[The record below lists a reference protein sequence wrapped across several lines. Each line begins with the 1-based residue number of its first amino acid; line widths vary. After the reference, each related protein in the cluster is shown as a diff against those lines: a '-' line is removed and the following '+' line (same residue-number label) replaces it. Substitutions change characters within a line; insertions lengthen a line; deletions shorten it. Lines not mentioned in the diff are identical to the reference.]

1 MKSKLL
7 LLGFLSLGILG
18 CQENSQKTNEESKL
32 SGKNLPTFSQTTEIP
47 KGILTPDQVQTSI
60 GTLNFLDGAPLPET
74 VELVYDNLDRM
85 RGVDVFLKC
94 MPAASVRQLMLG
106 PEELGANKFNK
117 VLIADGL
124 LDSKPLFLTGNTST
138 LYVIPVF
145 DLKADGAT
153 VIEVPKGMLGAFND
167 AWFRYMQDVG
177 PLGQDKGAGGKYL
190 LLPPDHEGDIPEGY
204 FVVKSPTYRVWTF
217 MRGSIANGL
226 DLAVKNV
233 KDNLRVYPLA
243 QKDNPPEMEF
253 ISGSG
258 KAYNTIH
265 DNDFR
270 FYEHVNEVI
279 QEEPLDMIDAETRG
293 LLASIGIEKGKQFN
307 PDERMKKILTDAV
320 AIGNATARS
329 IVWYPRVSG
338 SVDNMK
344 GIQIYPET
352 NSAWMMAWVDK
363 NVFFNGKDGHTM
375 NSDARVTF
383 HYPYTAV
390 TPAMAVTIPGV
401 GSDYGIAYVDS
412 EKKPFDG
419 ARTYKINIP
428 ANPPAKDFWALT
440 IYDNQTRSQLQTNQV
455 YPTVGSQ
462 TEGIKMN
469 EDGSY
474 DIYFS
479 PEAPAGFEN
488 NWLQTIPGKSW
499 FVGLRMYG
507 PLQPWIE
514 KTWRPSEV
522 MSVN

>member
-7 LLGFLSLGILG
+7 LLGLLFLGILG
-18 CQENSQKTNEESKL
+18 CQENNKTTQDLKSYA
-32 SGKNLPTFSQTTEIP
+32 QTTEIP
-47 KGILTPDQVQTSI
+47 EGILTPNQMETSI
-60 GTLNFLDGAPLPET
+60 GTLKFTDGAPLPET
-74 VELVYDNLDRM
+74 VELIYDNLDRM

-106 PEELGANKFNK
+106 PEELGADNFNK
-117 VLIADGL
+117 VLIMDGL

-138 LYVIPVF
+138 LYVLPVF
-145 DLKADGAT
+145 NLKRDGAT

-167 AWFRYMQDVG
+167 AWFRYIQDVG
-177 PLGQDKGAGGKYL
+177 PLGQDKGAGGNYL
-190 LLPPDHEGDIPEGY
+190 LLPPDYEGEIPDGY
-204 FVVKSPTYRVWTF
+204 FTVKSPTYRVWTF
-217 MRGSIANGL
+217 MRGSIAKGL
-226 DLAVKNV
+226 EVAVKNV
-233 KDNLRVYPLA
+233 KDNLRIYPLA

-265 DNDFR
+265 DNDFN
-270 FYEHVNEVI
+270 FYEHVNAVI

-293 LLASIGIEKGKQFN
+293 LLASIGIEKGNEFN
-307 PDERMKKILTDAV
+307 PDERMKRILTDAV

-352 NSAWMMAWVDK
+352 NSAWMMGWVDK

-375 NSDARVTF
+375 NSDARTTF
-383 HYPYTAV
+383 YYPYTAV

-401 GSDYGIAYVDS
+401 GSDYGIAYVDA

-419 ARTYKINIP
+419 AKTYKIHIP

-440 IYDNQTRSQLQTNQV
+440 IYDNQTRSQLQTDQK

-479 PEAPAGFEN
+479 PEAPSGYEN

-499 FVGLRMYG
+499 FVALRMYG
-507 PLQPWIE
+507 PLEPWIN
-514 KTWRPSEV
+514 KTWRPSEIELV
-522 MSVN
+522 K